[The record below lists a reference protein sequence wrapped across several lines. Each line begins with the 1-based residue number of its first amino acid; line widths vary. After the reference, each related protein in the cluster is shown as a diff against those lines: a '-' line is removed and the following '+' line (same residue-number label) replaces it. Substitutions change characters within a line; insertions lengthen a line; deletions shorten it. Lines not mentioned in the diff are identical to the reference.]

1 MARVN
6 RKWQLSTRERMQL
19 TLWGGILFIIL
30 LGIVYFLVRNGA
42 IIPVSNGVAHQ
53 AGGAIHGNAPD
64 SHP

>member
-1 MARVN
+1 
-6 RKWQLSTRERMQL
+6 MQL

>member
-1 MARVN
+1 
-6 RKWQLSTRERMQL
+6 MQL

-53 AGGAIHGNAPD
+53 VGGAVRGTVPD
-64 SHP
+64 SRP